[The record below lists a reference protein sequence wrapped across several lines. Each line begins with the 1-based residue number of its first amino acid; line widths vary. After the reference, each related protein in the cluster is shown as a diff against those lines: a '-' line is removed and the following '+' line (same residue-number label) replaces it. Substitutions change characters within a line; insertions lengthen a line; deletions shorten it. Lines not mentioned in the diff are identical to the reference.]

1 MSIKWTSILDV
12 FERELGTQQAPSQCE
27 VLLQQQLTMIIS
39 GSGRKGKVTGT
50 GGKKEEEINYKR
62 TQRDFKGEVRM
73 FGDIRFVLDWYL
85 RQILG
90 S

>member
-1 MSIKWTSILDV
+1 
-12 FERELGTQQAPSQCE
+12 
-27 VLLQQQLTMIIS
+27 MIIS
-39 GSGRKGKVTGT
+39 GSGRKGEVTGT